1 MVRLTIEL
9 DDETYARLAELA
21 QTTAVPPERAAA
33 AMLARDVEDAI
44 VSADVRAIIGRQI
57 EAYGQVFRRLGE

>member
-33 AMLARDVEDAI
+33 AAVARGLEDAA
-44 VSADVRAIIGRQI
+44 VSADVRTIIARQI

>member
-21 QTTAVPPERAAA
+21 QTASTPPERAAA
-33 AMLARDVEDAI
+33 AMITRGIEDAG
-44 VSADVRAIIGRQI
+44 VSAKVRAIIGRQI